1 MQKIARAGGCGFS
14 VTAEDIA
21 SSMGMADFVKR
32 VFLTKAEKKR
42 WVFQGINFDT
52 DKYNIKQ
59 QYYKILDQAVSV
71 LKKNPSIKLEI
82 QGHTDSRASK
92 GYNQTLSENRAK
104 AVMEYLVNKGISRGR
119 LNTVGYGLSKPV
131 APNTTREGM
140 AKNRRAELKQI
151 P

>member
-1 MQKIARAGGCGFS
+1 M
-14 VTAEDIA
+14 
-21 SSMGMADFVKR
+21 
-32 VFLTKAEKKR
+32 KKR